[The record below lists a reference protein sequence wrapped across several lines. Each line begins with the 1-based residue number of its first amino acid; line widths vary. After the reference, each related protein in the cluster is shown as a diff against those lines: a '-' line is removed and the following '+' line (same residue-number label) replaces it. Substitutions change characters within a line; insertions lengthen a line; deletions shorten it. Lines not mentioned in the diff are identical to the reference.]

1 MSYKLSGFDRD
12 TVKAAAIHQDYESLW
27 AYIEALVDKQ
37 AGKPLPA
44 NPGLTLTDG
53 ETQMVTALRVFKAE

>member
-44 NPGLTLTDG
+44 DGGLVLSDA
-53 ETQMVTALRVFKAE
+53 ETKIIEGLRAL